1 MIKFPFGSSL
11 KNVLGI
17 DIGTFSIK
25 IVELSKKGERI
36 TLENYGE
43 VTTREIGSPAFR
55 SGLNQ
60 GTNSLALSSK
70 EISQGIQAILLEAK
84 MSSKSVTFSIP
95 DFSSFFTSFELPPM
109 PKEEL
114 PKAINFEA
122 RQHIP
127 LSLSDVVLDWQVIK
141 NKNDNEINDQL
152 SNKVI
157 LVAVPKDIISQ
168 YQEIG
173 RVCDLTVAALEA
185 EVFGL
190 IRSLIKNSEEA
201 IILVDIGAQSTTIN
215 VVENKI
221 LRMSHSFDIGGNALT
236 QGVADS
242 QGIDSAVIEELKK
255 QQKINTQLSDSQSVS
270 QILISRLDLIL
281 AEIKKISQTF
291 YQREGK
297 EIKTVVLAGGTS
309 LFPGLKEYF
318 VLKLNKEVLIGDPFA
333 NIFCPQILASVLKE
347 VGPSYAIAV
356 GMALR
361 GLE

>member
-1 MIKFPFGSSL
+1 MIKFPFGSSS
-11 KNVLGI
+11 KNALGI

-25 IVELSKKGERI
+25 IVELSRKGERT

-43 VTTREIGSPAFR
+43 VTTGQIGSSAFR

-60 GTNSLALSSK
+60 GKDSLALSNK
-70 EISQGIQAILLEAK
+70 EIAQGIQAILLESK
-84 MSSKSVTFSIP
+84 MRSKSVTFSLP

-109 PKEEL
+109 TREEL

-122 RQHIP
+122 KQHIP
-127 LSLSDVVLDWQVIK
+127 LSLSDVVLDWQVIE
-141 NKNDNEINDQL
+141 NKNGNETNGQL
-152 SNKVI
+152 PNKVI
-157 LVAVPKDIISQ
+157 LVAVPKEVIIQ

-173 RVCDLTVAALEA
+173 RVCNLTVAALEA

-190 IRSLIKNSEEA
+190 IRSLIKDPQKA

-221 LRMSHSFDIGGNALT
+221 LRMSHSFDIGGDALT
-236 QGVADS
+236 QEVVDS
-242 QGIDSAVIEELKK
+242 QGVNFWVAEEFKK
-255 QQKINTQLSDSQSVS
+255 QQKINPQLSPQQSAS
-270 QILISRLDLIL
+270 QIFISKLDLIL
-281 AEIKKISQTF
+281 AEIEKISQTF

-297 EIKTVVLAGGTS
+297 EIGTVILAGGTS

-318 VLKLNKEVLIGDPFA
+318 VLKLNKEVIIGDPFA
-333 NIFCPQILASVLKE
+333 NIFCPQILATVLKE